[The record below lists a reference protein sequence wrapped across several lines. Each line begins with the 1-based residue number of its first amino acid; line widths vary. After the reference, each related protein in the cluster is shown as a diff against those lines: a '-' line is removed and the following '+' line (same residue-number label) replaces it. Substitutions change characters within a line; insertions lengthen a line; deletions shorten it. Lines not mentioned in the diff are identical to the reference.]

1 MSDNKQMMDSLQEL
15 MRANKELMETLKEDK
30 QKHLEAL
37 AAKDELYEKQS
48 EQLASLVEKL
58 TGAAAAADGEGDR
71 RVHHAP
77 PPPAKSAE
85 EIRKEK
91 TTNVY
96 QNLQKTPK
104 IKDFKLS
111 TQENI
116 REWLLKISNTIESLS
131 TAVNIKVTEIKD
143 VEYVNM
149 IKSKLDYV
157 IISELNLKFAARDPA
172 LKWETITKAELNAIL
187 IDQFGIREPEVSA
200 VLRIFGSNRLKKAN
214 NIDVRNFYA
223 KWWEDLPLYLKPTDA
238 AGNKKLVDLIH
249 RTSFYFALDDQYIQ
263 KKLSDIPENEQN
275 LQKFHEE
282 AIKVES
288 QRLHFQQVSEKG
300 NILEGSTGMSVNK
313 VESSGAR
320 KWSPKSKRK
329 YEPNRTQ
336 QQQQQQQSQYQQKQ
350 QHQQNFNRNDQS
362 HTKQKYDSNKK
373 KNYM

>member
-1 MSDNKQMMDSLQEL
+1 MDSLQEL

-37 AAKDELYEKQS
+37 AAKDELYEKQN

-77 PPPAKSAE
+77 HAPAKSAE

-116 REWLLKISNTIESLS
+116 REWMLKINNTIESLS
-131 TAVNIKVTEIKD
+131 TAVNIKVTDIKD

-157 IISELNLKFAARDPA
+157 IITELNLKFVAHDSI

-200 VLRIFGSNRLKKAN
+200 VLRIFGSNRLKKTT

-223 KWWEDLPLYLKPTDA
+223 K
-238 AGNKKLVDLIH
+238 
-249 RTSFYFALDDQYIQ
+249 
-263 KKLSDIPENEQN
+263 
-275 LQKFHEE
+275 
-282 AIKVES
+282 
-288 QRLHFQQVSEKG
+288 
-300 NILEGSTGMSVNK
+300 
-313 VESSGAR
+313 
-320 KWSPKSKRK
+320 
-329 YEPNRTQ
+329 
-336 QQQQQQQSQYQQKQ
+336 
-350 QHQQNFNRNDQS
+350 
-362 HTKQKYDSNKK
+362 
-373 KNYM
+373 